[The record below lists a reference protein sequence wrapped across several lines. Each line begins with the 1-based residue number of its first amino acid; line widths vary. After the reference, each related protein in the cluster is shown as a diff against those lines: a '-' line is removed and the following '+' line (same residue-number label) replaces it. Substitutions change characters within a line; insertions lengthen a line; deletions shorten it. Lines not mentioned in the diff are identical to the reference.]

1 VRGGSALP
9 LCAVV
14 VVGCGVV
21 VVVGVIGVVRSVVP
35 VVRVVPYAWGRRTH
49 RGKVPA

>member
-14 VVGCGVV
+14 VVECGVA
-21 VVVGVIGVVRSVVP
+21 VVVGVIGVVGGVVP
-35 VVRVVPYAWGRRTH
+35 VVRVVPYAWDRRTR
-49 RGKVPA
+49 RGKALA